1 MKALLILFVFLSFQL
16 HLFAQTPVQT
26 NGQLSVVGSQ
36 IVNQN
41 GQTVS
46 FAGTSLF
53 WSNNGWGG
61 EAFYNASTISWLKND
76 WDVTIVRAAMGVE
89 ENGGYL
95 SDSSSNKAKVK
106 AVVNAAIN
114 EGLYVIIDWHS
125 HHAENYQAE
134 AIEFFEEMA
143 TLYGQYDNVIYEIY
157 NEPLQVS
164 WDNVIKPYADS
175 VIAAIRAIDSSNL
188 IIVGTPTWS
197 QDVDVAALNPITGY
211 SNIAYTLHFYAA
223 THKQSI
229 RNKAT
234 TALNNGIALMV
245 TEWGTVSSSGGGSV
259 DLASTTDWM
268 DFLCNNKISHCNWA
282 LNDKIEGASALISG
296 ASPLGNWSASDLT
309 PSGTLV
315 KGIIQDW
322 NMDCSDTTTMLAVE
336 AIEMQEKTD
345 LEFINIFPN
354 PIKKSSTYSLNI
366 NSFINQS
373 IQISWYNS
381 LGVLIQQNPLTITK
395 GFSVLELQAPKVPQG
410 FYLIAI
416 ESQKGKAV
424 KKVYIQ

>member
-1 MKALLILFVFLSFQL
+1 MRALLILLVFLSFQF

-26 NGQLSVVGSQ
+26 NGKLSVVGSQ

-61 EAFYNASTISWLKND
+61 DAFYNASTISWLKND
-76 WDVTIVRAAMGVE
+76 WDVSIVRAAMGVE
-89 ENGGYL
+89 DNGGYL
-95 SDSSSNKAKVK
+95 SDSSSNKARVK
-106 AVVNAAIN
+106 AVVNAAIS

-125 HHAENYQAE
+125 HHAEDHQAE

-164 WDNVIKPYADS
+164 WNNVIKPYADS

-197 QDVDVAALNPITGY
+197 QDVDVASLNPITGY

-229 RNKAT
+229 RNKAII
-234 TALNNGIALMV
+234 ALNNGIALMV
-245 TEWGTVSSSGGGSV
+245 TEWGTVSASGNGSV
-259 DLASTTDWM
+259 DLVSTTDWM

-322 NMDCSDTTTMLAVE
+322 KVDCNDTTMLAVE
-336 AIEMQEKTD
+336 GIEEKTS

-354 PIKKSSTYSLNI
+354 PIKKASTYSFSI
-366 NSFINQS
+366 NSLINQS

-381 LGVLIQQNPLTITK
+381 LGILIKQSPLTIAK
-395 GFSVLELQAPKVPQG
+395 GFSILELQAPNVPQG
-410 FYLIAI
+410 FYLMAI
-416 ESQKGKAV
+416 ESQKGKEV

>member
-1 MKALLILFVFLSFQL
+1 MRALFILLVLLSFQL

-61 EAFYNASTISWLKND
+61 DAFYNASTISWLKND

-95 SDSSSNKAKVK
+95 SDSSSNKARVK
-106 AVVNAAIN
+106 AVVNAAIS

-125 HHAENYQAE
+125 HHAEDHQAE

-143 TLYGQYDNVIYEIY
+143 TLYGQYDNIIYEIY

-164 WDNVIKPYADS
+164 WNSVIKPYADS
-175 VIAAIRAIDSSNL
+175 VVAAIRAIDSSNL

-197 QDVDVAALNPITGY
+197 QDVDVASLNPITGY

-234 TALNNGIALMV
+234 IALNNGIALMV
-245 TEWGTVSSSGGGSV
+245 TEWGTVEASGNGSV
-259 DLASTTDWM
+259 DLISTTDWM
-268 DFLCNNKISHCNWA
+268 DFLCNNNISHCNWA

-309 PSGTLV
+309 TSGTLV

-322 NMDCSDTTTMLAVE
+322 KMDCNDTTMLAIGG
-336 AIEMQEKTD
+336 IEEKTS

-354 PIKKSSTYSLNI
+354 PIKKSSTYSFSI
-366 NSFINQS
+366 NSLINQS

-381 LGVLIQQNPLTITK
+381 LGILIKQTPLTITK
-395 GFSVLELQAPKVPQG
+395 GFSTLELQAPNVPQG
-410 FYLIAI
+410 FYLMAI
-416 ESQKGKAV
+416 ESQKGKEV